1 MPRSSNRT
9 SAELVHTTKVQ
20 MAGILGIAYS
30 SLRNWAGI
38 PTFPKDDANGQM
50 CIRDVCYWYLAN
62 RADKKLQRE
71 MCEALARKLG
81 LRVVEPGEST
91 EEVADPMEARPAVLF
106 KTPMDRLDYQA
117 RLAKFER
124 ELSDVVRIRHIQPVL
139 ASFVAKIRNML
150 ESITKT
156 TGYPVG
162 AGVEKIIS
170 EVFDEIDGMSSGASL
185 DSGE

>member
-81 LRVVEPGEST
+81 LRVVEPGESAD
-91 EEVADPMEARPAVLF
+91 EVTDPMEARPAVLF

-124 ELSDVVRIRHIQPVL
+124 ELSDVVRIRHIEPIL
-139 ASFVAKIRNML
+139 TSFVKKIRNLL
-150 ESITKT
+150 ESVART
-156 TGYPVG
+156 TGHPVG
-162 AGVEKIIS
+162 AGVEKIIA
-170 EVFDEIDGMSSGASL
+170 EVFAEVRSMNSGASS